1 MQKVVAVSLDSRCSN
16 AFLTSSATIS
26 RKGELQKHWRVCIQ
40 LHSKSRHCTAIGVV
54 YIQVAP
60 PLSRLQKH
68 WWVLNPTSKAA
79 TAMYSTSSLSW
90 LRRHH
95 GGHESIISRHRSD
108 RRGDPAIQSHH
119 PRRTMNHMQGHRE
132 APLQRCREGGLHR
145 VVVREEFIPDC
156 TRLSASCHSD
166 QASSYNGADYIWRPW
181 PIPATAAVTDAQIM
195 GASTVWSILYFRFWM
210 GKSWVRHL
218 YGVRHPYGW
227 GR

>member
-16 AFLTSSATIS
+16 AFLSSSATIS

-79 TAMYSTSSLSW
+79 TAMYSTSSL
-90 LRRHH
+90 
-95 GGHESIISRHRSD
+95 
-108 RRGDPAIQSHH
+108 
-119 PRRTMNHMQGHRE
+119 
-132 APLQRCREGGLHR
+132 QRCREGGLHR

-166 QASSYNGADYIWRPW
+166 QASSYDGADYIWRPW